1 MPGTNS
7 YRAVDPAPNRAF
19 LESRRT
25 FLRAGSLGALGLQ
38 LPHLLAARGD
48 SSERPP
54 RAKSCILLFATGG
67 PAQQETFDP
76 KPDTND
82 GYRGEFR
89 PIATSVPGTQICE
102 LLPLMAQ
109 QAHRYAIIRS
119 TYHGSNTHGVGV
131 HYNLSGLKHAP
142 RAQGEPQNGRLDPP
156 SISGVMRQL
165 RGDRNGLPGSVHLPV
180 RIGDQNN
187 FQWAGQG
194 AGLLGPKY
202 DPLTLI
208 EESWMPGTIP
218 SGFLPPAEVDLER
231 HRRRAGLLS
240 GFNSADRL
248 ETPTNGEAYRR
259 YRDQAL
265 SILEA
270 KSAWEAFLL
279 DGEKP
284 ATIERY
290 GDNRFGR
297 SCLVARRLIEAGVGF
312 VTVPWMFL
320 HSTKNFDTHSKHF
333 SVMKELLMPPVD
345 QAFSAL
351 IEDLSDRGLL
361 DETLVVW
368 TGEFGRTPKVNKGAG
383 RDHWGAVYSTVLA
396 GGGIRG
402 GQTYGA
408 SDSIGGEP
416 ADRPLHVRDFFAT
429 IYKALGFEHDAKV
442 IDPTGRPHFFIE
454 GKAVNELF

>member
-1 MPGTNS
+1 
-7 YRAVDPAPNRAF
+7 
-19 LESRRT
+19 
-25 FLRAGSLGALGLQ
+25 
-38 LPHLLAARGD
+38 
-48 SSERPP
+48 
-54 RAKSCILLFATGG
+54 
-67 PAQQETFDP
+67 
-76 KPDTND
+76 
-82 GYRGEFR
+82 
-89 PIATSVPGTQICE
+89 
-102 LLPLMAQ
+102 
-109 QAHRYAIIRS
+109 
-119 TYHGSNTHGVGV
+119 
-131 HYNLSGLKHAP
+131 
-142 RAQGEPQNGRLDPP
+142 
-156 SISGVMRQL
+156 
-165 RGDRNGLPGSVHLPV
+165 
-180 RIGDQNN
+180 
-187 FQWAGQG
+187 
-194 AGLLGPKY
+194 
-202 DPLTLI
+202 
-208 EESWMPGTIP
+208 MPGTIP
-218 SGFLPPAEVDLER
+218 SGFLPPAEVDLDR

-297 SCLVARRLIEAGVGF
+297 SCLVARRLIEAGVSL

-333 SVMKELLMPPVD
+333 LVMKELLMPPVD

-351 IEDLSDRGLL
+351 IEDLADRGLL

-368 TGEFGRTPKVNKGAG
+368 TGEFGRTPKINNNAG

-402 GQTYGA
+402 GQTYGS

-416 ADRPLHVRDFFAT
+416 VDRPLHVRDFFAT

-454 GKAVNELF
+454 GKAVDHLF

>member
-1 MPGTNS
+1 MD
-7 YRAVDPAPNRAF
+7 DPALARANF
-19 LESRRT
+19 HSRRT

-38 LPHLLAARGD
+38 LPQLLAARG
-48 SSERPP
+48 EAATRPS

-76 KPDTND
+76 KPEAND
-82 GYRGEFR
+82 GYRGEFQ
-89 PIATSVPGTQICE
+89 PIATSVPGTQVCE
-102 LLPLMAQ
+102 LLPLMAR

-142 RAQGEPQNGRLDPP
+142 RAQGEPQNGRMDPP

-194 AGLLGPKY
+194 AGLLGPKF

-208 EESWMPGTIP
+208 EETWNPGTMP
-218 SGFLPPAEVDLER
+218 SGFVPPVEIDLDR
-231 HRRRAGLLS
+231 HRRRAALLAGINAS
-240 GFNSADRL
+240 DRA
-248 ETPTNGEAYRR
+248 ETSTAQGYRR

-265 SILEA
+265 SILES

-290 GDNRFGR
+290 GDNKFGR
-297 SCLVARRLIEAGVGF
+297 SCLVARRLIEAGVSL
-312 VTVPWMFL
+312 VTVPWMLL

-333 SVMKELLMPPVD
+333 AVMKELLMPPVD

-351 IEDLSDRGLL
+351 LEDLSDRGLL
-361 DETLVVW
+361 DDTLVVW
-368 TGEFGRTPKVNKGAG
+368 TGEFGRTPTINKNAG

-402 GQTYGA
+402 GQAYGA
-408 SDSIGGEP
+408 SDKIGGEP
-416 ADRPLHVRDFFAT
+416 ADRPVHVRDLFAT
-429 IYKALGFEHDAKV
+429 IYHALGFEHDAKV
-442 IDPTGRPHFFIE
+442 LDPSGRPHFFIE
-454 GKAVNELF
+454 GKPVNELF